1 MYSTRLA
8 HLLLV
13 VLSIVTFTQAAW
25 FDFTLLQRSDG
36 LVIRQD
42 TNSSSAAAADDDKPV
57 ASASATEAAPTT
69 SEKEKT
75 TKAEETTTEAPPPA
89 TTSDK
94 PAPTTKDDPP
104 APTTKDGNNGGGAAP
119 VPSPTK
125 DTPTAQP
132 TNGGGSQPS
141 PTSGGGGGG
150 NVNPAPT
157 TSSDG
162 DKTTAAPSTTAKP
175 YTTVVTI
182 FSTLENGD
190 VSTAVSSSTVTP
202 TLAQESSSKND
213 NEGMSKETQNTIIGV
228 CVGVGGAI
236 VLAVV
241 GLLIWRL
248 RKRRQ
253 DQEDGEDLV
262 NYGAGTSQFNSGGP
276 EKLEPGGGSVSGRS
290 PFQSTLESY
299 HAPAQSNTGTNF

>member
-42 TNSSSAAAADDDKPV
+42 TNSSSAAAADDNPA

-69 SEKEKT
+69 SEEEKT
-75 TKAEETTTEAPPPA
+75 TKAEETTTQAPPPA
-89 TTSDK
+89 TTSDT

-104 APTTKDGNNGGGAAP
+104 APTTTNDNNGGGATPAS
-119 VPSPTK
+119 SPTSNV
-125 DTPTAQP
+125 PTTQP
-132 TNGGGSQPS
+132 TNGGSQPS
-141 PTSGGGGGG
+141 STNGGGGG
-150 NVNPAPT
+150 NANPAPT
-157 TSSDG
+157 ASSNG

-182 FSTLENGD
+182 FSTMENGD

-202 TLAQESSSKND
+202 TLAQESSKND

-236 VLAVV
+236 VLAVA

-276 EKLEPGGGSVSGRS
+276 EKMEPGGSVSGRS